1 MLSELSKLTLRDL
14 DGLAAEIRLYP
25 DDATLWREVAG
36 CPNSG
41 GTLVLHLVGNLR
53 HFVGAV
59 LGDSGYVRQ
68 RELEFST
75 RGLSREELLE
85 LVAATRAEVEA
96 AYARLDPARLT
107 TTYPITLGDKSLPTG
122 LFLMHLT
129 VHLGFHLG
137 QIDYHRR
144 AATGDKTSAGVISPL
159 ALAGSD

>member
-1 MLSELSKLTLRDL
+1 MQADLSKLFLRDL
-14 DGLAAEIRLYP
+14 DGLAAEVRLYP
-25 DDATLWREVAG
+25 DDATVWHEVPG

-59 LGDSGYVRQ
+59 LGGSGYVRQ

-75 RGLSREELLE
+75 RGRSREELLA
-85 LVAATRAEVEA
+85 LVAAARAEVAEA
-96 AYARLDPARLT
+96 LAKLDPAGLDAV
-107 TTYPITLGDKSLPTG
+107 YPITLGDQSLPTG
-122 LFLMHLT
+122 LFLLHLT

-144 AATGDKTSAGVISPL
+144 ASTGDRTSAGVISPL
-159 ALAGSD
+159 VLAVS